1 MASKIA
7 AVKELIPG
15 NILSDTVLSFSGKVL
30 LGKDVVLTPR
40 HISLLLTWDVQNV
53 FIETDED
60 QPVEQLSQESAAVPE
75 ELDEEYQQFVR
86 EIRSFTNDIAH
97 TFDIIKRRN
106 KIPIIHLQE
115 TAGNIHSFISDNGA
129 AAINY
134 LLGNNFEITDLI
146 TQHSMAVASFAG
158 ILARQIKWSE
168 NDIKGVMLA
177 GLLHD
182 VGKLTA
188 EKTDSITSPAH
199 FGETATLLKK
209 TPGLSNDVILGIIQH
224 REYNDGSG
232 LPTGA
237 NSATIHPY
245 AKLIAV
251 CDTFHN
257 RLFAKKYAEPFL
269 ALNTLVYDM
278 FGKLDPSMC
287 QAFIHRV
294 RDSLLRSKILL
305 SDGEEAEIIYFP
317 PNDSFLPVIKTTD
330 NKIIDLSKEKN
341 KKIQCVVSPC
351 TSPMSAIMPSVG

>member
-1 MASKIA
+1 MASRLA
-7 AVKELIPG
+7 VVKELIPG
-15 NILSDTVLSFSGKVL
+15 SILSDTVLSLSGKVL
-30 LGKDVVLTPR
+30 LSKDVVLTHR
-40 HISLLLTWDVQNV
+40 HISLLISWDVQNV
-53 FIETDED
+53 FIEANEE
-60 QPVEQLSQESAAVPE
+60 QPVEQLSQESEAAQE
-75 ELDEEYQQFVR
+75 ALDEEYQQIVQALH
-86 EIRSFTNDIAH
+86 SFTNDIEH

-115 TAGNIHSFISDNGA
+115 TAGSIHSFISGNGA

-134 LLGNNFEITDLI
+134 LLGNNYQITDLI
-146 TQHSMAVASFAG
+146 THHSLAVASFAG

-168 NDIKGVMLA
+168 DDTKGVMLA

-188 EKTDSITSPAH
+188 EKTDGITSRALIAN
-199 FGETATLLKK
+199 TAALLKQ
-209 TPGLSNDVILGIIQH
+209 TPGLSREVILGIIQH

-237 NSATIHPY
+237 NSAAIHPY

-251 CDTFHN
+251 CDTFHDQM
-257 RLFAKKYAEPFL
+257 FAKEQADPFL

-278 FGKLDPSMC
+278 FGKLDPTMC
-287 QAFIHRV
+287 QAFIRRV
-294 RDSLLRSKILL
+294 RDSLLCSKIIL

-330 NKIIDLSKEKN
+330 NRIIDLSKEKH
-341 KKIQCVVSPC
+341 KKIHRVVSPGS
-351 TSPMSAIMPSVG
+351 SPMSAIMPSVG